1 MIFSTIL
8 FLWVFLPGV
17 LIAYFAVGALG
28 KLIGRS
34 LLRYQNI
41 ILVLAS
47 LIFYAWGEP
56 KYILLMI
63 FSVLL
68 NWIFGM
74 VIESRAG
81 TARKIS
87 LILCVAANLALLGYF
102 KYFNFFADMI
112 ARLTGHTFADVNI
125 ILPIGIS
132 FYTFQALSYVIDVYR
147 GENKA
152 QRNIIRMTLY
162 ISFFPQLIA
171 GPIVKYH
178 DIEAQITDRRV
189 TVDDFTIGVKRFIFG
204 LGKKVI
210 LANAFAEVV
219 DEVYTYDPHD
229 VSVALLWLAAVLY
242 MLQIYFDFSGY
253 SDMAIGM
260 GRMFGFHIQE
270 NFNLPYTSTSI
281 REFWRRWHISLSGWF
296 REYVYIPL
304 GGNRKG
310 TARTYLNLIIV
321 FFLTGLW
328 HGAGFTFIF
337 WGLYHGFFSIVERIV
352 SERHAVSESEAQN
365 EEILNDSDPAGKKE
379 QKALAVQKDNGQKSI
394 TMAVLGHI
402 YTLFVVLIGWVF
414 FRADSLTAA
423 FAILGCMFVPHI
435 SALRAVRF
443 INSRLIVLI
452 IAAVLASGP
461 MQALMRRVKAAP
473 FGSEA
478 KLSIPGIASLAAI
491 LWFSI
496 MMLVNDTYNP
506 FIYFRF

>member
-17 LIAYFAVGALG
+17 LIAYFLTGALG
-28 KLIGRS
+28 RLMGRP
-34 LLRYQNI
+34 LLKVQNI

-47 LIFYAWGEP
+47 LLFYAWGEP
-56 KYILLMI
+56 KYIFLML

-68 NWIFGM
+68 NWVFGM
-74 VIESRAG
+74 IIEGLAG
-81 TARKIS
+81 GGRKAA
-87 LILCVAANLALLGYF
+87 LALCVAANLLLLGYF
-102 KYFNFFADMI
+102 KYFNFFVDI
-112 ARLTGHTFADVNI
+112 LSRLTGRTFGDVNI

-147 GENKA
+147 GENRA

-178 DIEAQITDRRV
+178 DIEEQITDRHT
-189 TVDDFTIGVKRFIFG
+189 TVDDFTIGIKRFIFG

-219 DEVYTYDPHD
+219 DEVYTYQPRD
-229 VSVALLWLAAVLY
+229 VSCTLLWLTAVLY
-242 MLQIYFDFSGY
+242 MMQIYFDFSGY

-270 NFNLPYTSTSI
+270 NFDLPYTSTSI

-310 TARTYLNLIIV
+310 TARTYINLIIV

-337 WGLYHGFFSIVERIV
+337 WGFYHGFFSIIERVI
-352 SERHAVSESEAQN
+352 SGHRAERDAGRESAGQLHTGRRAVM
-365 EEILNDSDPAGKKE
+365 
-379 QKALAVQKDNGQKSI
+379 
-394 TMAVLGHI
+394 TVLDHI
-402 YTLFVVLIGWVF
+402 YALLVILIGWIF
-414 FRADSLTAA
+414 FRADSISAA
-423 FAILGCMFVPHI
+423 FAFIACMFIPHA

-443 INSRLIVLI
+443 VNSRLTVLLVSAI
-452 IAAVLASGP
+452 LASGP
-461 MQALMRRVKAAP
+461 VQALMRRMKAAG
-473 FGSEA
+473 FGTRAEVSGPA
-478 KLSIPGIASLAAI
+478 IAGFVI
-491 LWFSI
+491 VLWFSI
-496 MMLVNDTYNP
+496 MLLVNDTYNP

>member
-17 LIAYFAVGALG
+17 LALYFLTEALG
-28 KLIGRS
+28 KLTGRTF
-34 LLRYQNI
+34 LKVQNI

-47 LIFYAWGEP
+47 LLFYAWGEP
-56 KYILLMI
+56 VYILLMI

-68 NWIFGM
+68 NWSFGM
-74 VIESRAG
+74 IIEGQEGFKKTFCLAF
-81 TARKIS
+81 
-87 LILCVAANLALLGYF
+87 CVAANLLLLGYF
-102 KYFNFFADMI
+102 KYFNFFADI
-112 ARLTGHTFADVNI
+112 AGHLLGRTFADINVV
-125 ILPIGIS
+125 LPIGIS

-147 GENKA
+147 GENRA
-152 QRNIIRMTLY
+152 QKNLIKMTLY

-178 DIEAQITDRRV
+178 DIEAQITDRHV

-219 DEVYTYDPHD
+219 DKVYTYEPRD
-229 VSVALLWLAAVLY
+229 VSTTLLWLTAILY
-242 MLQIYFDFSGY
+242 MMQIYFDFSGY

-270 NFNLPYTSTSI
+270 NFDLPYTSASI

-296 REYVYIPL
+296 KEYVYIPL

-310 TARTYLNLIIV
+310 RARTYINLIIV

-328 HGAGFTFIF
+328 HGAGFSFIF
-337 WGLYHGFFSIVERIV
+337 WGFYHGFFSIIERIIE
-352 SERHAVSESEAQN
+352 ERRGRKISC
-365 EEILNDSDPAGKKE
+365 
-379 QKALAVQKDNGQKSI
+379 
-394 TMAVLGHI
+394 HI
-402 YTLFVVLIGWVF
+402 YTLLVVLIGWVF
-414 FRADSLTAA
+414 FRADSISSGFA
-423 FAILGCMFVPHI
+423 FIACMFIPHA

-443 INSRLIVLI
+443 VNSRLIVLI
-452 IAAVLASGP
+452 IAGIAASGP
-461 MQALMRRVKAAP
+461 VQALIRRLKAAP

-478 KLSIPGIASLAAI
+478 KISAPAI
-491 LWFSI
+491 LGFMALLWFSI
-496 MMLVNDTYNP
+496 MLLVNDTYNP